1 MANDLTEKDLALLRE
16 YKAAI
21 NEWSG
26 REPPRLTSEEWDE
39 AHAAIRATGEIPE
52 KYKKRIG
59 VQEMV
64 VHTDIV
70 DGHRVRYPEGK
81 AVPGYYDIVWEAW
94 GAEGA
99 AITSRYRSVIAKALM
114 ASIGR
119 EEKNSEDKL
128 GGVRVND
135 IIDRILLDPP
145 QASSILLQKF
155 LPMLNDAT
163 TNDLMPISKKAL
175 SVDNFTHRA
184 TFTKNGHTVTI
195 KDLDDYIRVL
205 GVGGKKLFD
214 TGLLHLTAQNFY
226 RGERVNPSVTIH
238 LTDYWRAQGYEV
250 DMRPTS
256 TEEELRAERE
266 RVDNLKK
273 FLRGKLKEDLDN
285 LKCMGWEGHGTG
297 RERGTFAKYS
307 YVSSYRVRGDVA
319 VITFDFEISKHLV
332 SQGYLMQ
339 YPTSL
344 LLHDNRDPNGYVIGR
359 KLALQHSMDNN
370 AAAGT
375 DCTLSVKSLLEE
387 APEII
392 SYEELQAKGRRDWKK
407 QIKEKLEQA
416 LNKNVSPAPLL
427 KRWEYRDPAT
437 GQTYTAE
444 AASSLSWADYTKLMV
459 DFVYN
464 EEPDQSER
472 RLAKADEKAAK
483 LAEAPK
489 KEKRKRGRPRKE
501 KKEG

>member
-1 MANDLTEKDLALLRE
+1 MANDLTEKDLELLRE

-21 NEWSG
+21 KEWSG
-26 REPPRLTSEEWDE
+26 REPQRLTAAEWDE
-39 AHAAIRATGEIPE
+39 AWATIQATGEIPE
-52 KYKKRIG
+52 KYKRRIG
-59 VQEMV
+59 VQDTI
-64 VHTDIV
+64 VHSDI
-70 DGHRVRYPEGK
+70 DAQGRHRYIPEGK
-81 AVPGYYDIVWEAW
+81 TIPGYYDIVWEAW

-99 AITSRYRSVIAKALM
+99 AITTRYTAVIAKAIRAAM
-114 ASIGR
+114 ER
-119 EEKNSEDKL
+119 EELSEGKVDDL
-128 GGVRVND
+128 
-135 IIDRILLDPP
+135 IDAILSRPP
-145 QASSILLQKF
+145 QASMLLQKY
-155 LPMLNDAT
+155 LPILNDAT

-175 SVDNFTHRA
+175 TVDNFTHRA

-214 TGLLHLTAQNFY
+214 TGLLYLTAQNFY
-226 RGERVNPSVTIH
+226 KGERVNPSVTLH

-256 TEEELRAERE
+256 TEEETKAERE
-266 RVDNLKK
+266 RVENLKK

-307 YVSSYRVRGDVA
+307 YVSSYRVRGDIA

-339 YPTSL
+339 YPTAL

-370 AAAGT
+370 AAVGT

-392 SYEELQAKGRRDWKK
+392 SYEELVSKGRRDWKK

-416 LNKNVSPAPLL
+416 LNKNISPAPLL

-437 GQTYTAE
+437 GKTYTAE
-444 AASSLSWADYTKLMV
+444 TASSLSWDDYSRLMV
-459 DFVYN
+459 DFIMT
-464 EEPDQSER
+464 EEPDQTER
-472 RLAKADEKAAK
+472 RLARAEEKALKA
-483 LAEAPK
+483 ATAVK

>member
-1 MANDLTEKDLALLRE
+1 MANELTERDLELLQE

-21 NEWSG
+21 KEWSG
-26 REPPRLTSEEWDE
+26 REPERLTAAEWDE
-39 AHAAIRATGEIPE
+39 AWVTIQATGEIPE

-59 VQEMV
+59 VQDTT
-64 VHTDIV
+64 VHSDI
-70 DGHRVRYPEGK
+70 DAKGHRVRYPEGK
-81 AVPGYYDIVWEAW
+81 TIPGYYDIVWEAW

-99 AITSRYRSVIAKALM
+99 AITARYEGVIAKALRI
-114 ASIGR
+114 ALER
-119 EEKNSEDKL
+119 EGVKE
-128 GGVRVND
+128 GGERVD
-135 IIDRILLDPP
+135 DLIDRILINPP
-145 QASSILLQKF
+145 QASSMLLQKF

-163 TNDLMPISKKAL
+163 TNDLMPISRKAL
-175 SVDNFTHRA
+175 TVDNFTHRA

-195 KDLDDYIRVL
+195 RDLDDFIRVL

-214 TGLLHLTAQNFY
+214 TGLLHMTAQNY
-226 RGERVNPSVTIH
+226 NKGERVNPSITIH

-250 DMRPTS
+250 DVRPTA
-256 TEEELRAERE
+256 TEEEAKAERE
-266 RVDNLKK
+266 RVENLKK

-319 VITFDFEISKHLV
+319 VITFDFEIAKHLV

-339 YPTSL
+339 YPTAL

-375 DCTLSVKSLLEE
+375 DCTLSVRALLEE
-387 APEII
+387 APEIM
-392 SYEELQAKGRRDWKK
+392 SYEELQAKGQRNWKRL
-407 QIKEKLEQA
+407 IKEKLEQA

-444 AASSLSWADYTKLMV
+444 TASSLSWPDYSKLMV

-464 EEPDQSER
+464 DEPDQEPR
-472 RLAKADEKAAK
+472 RLARAEEKAAK
-483 LAEAPK
+483 QAAAPK